1 MIMKT
6 REFSEFP
13 SIADHLINY
22 PGQSQNCR
30 LISVEN
36 VLSKFPTSENRR
48 VEFLTEL
55 FVEFREFSV
64 DFRYLNRTFDSI
76 SMLWT
81 WNPWLEF
88 FLVGKKK
95 KILRV
100 YFRRVVRPLHPI
112 KIINA
117 FMFSLL

>member
-36 VLSKFPTSENRR
+36 ELSKFPTSENRR
-48 VEFLTEL
+48 VEFLTEF
-55 FVEFREFSV
+55 FVEFLEFSV
-64 DFRYLNRTFDSI
+64 DFRYLNT
-76 SMLWT
+76 T
-81 WNPWLEF
+81 
-88 FLVGKKK
+88 
-95 KILRV
+95 
-100 YFRRVVRPLHPI
+100 I
-112 KIINA
+112 KNCVITA
-117 FMFSLL
+117 L

>member
-1 MIMKT
+1 MIIKT

-13 SIADHLINY
+13 SIADHLIYY

-48 VEFLTEL
+48 VEFLTEF

-64 DFRYLNRTFDSI
+64 DFRYLNILVKNLFNFI
-76 SMLWT
+76 AKALNML
-81 WNPWLEF
+81 LAG
-88 FLVGKKK
+88 LSRDAK
-95 KILRV
+95 KI
-100 YFRRVVRPLHPI
+100 
-112 KIINA
+112 
-117 FMFSLL
+117 